1 MIRAN
6 NRHTI
11 GALLGVGLAALLIW
25 GLDDKRQEAEDELHK
40 TYYHNEGKVF
50 GTYYNI
56 RYEATEDLK
65 DSIHAAFE
73 AFDAS
78 LSMFNPHSILSAI
91 NDNRDTTTNAFFEAM
106 WAEAEDVY
114 TLSGGA
120 FDITVAPL
128 VNYWGF
134 GRKEKMPKADP
145 SQKGREIDS
154 IRRFVGFDKVELM
167 NHRVYKSD
175 PRVQIDGG
183 AVAKGQACDVI
194 AELLRQNGCKNYL
207 VDIGGEVVA
216 KGKNAKGAPWH
227 IGITKPNINNE
238 GAQEELQEI
247 LEVTDICMAT
257 SGNYR
262 NFYYDGDVR
271 RSHTIDPRTGY
282 PVQHSVLSATVISSR
297 CMRSDA
303 LATACMVLG
312 QKEALAMIEQARDA
326 ACLLIVAQ
334 GDSLVTVV
342 SEKWKERINGLTD

>member
-25 GLDDKRQEAEDELHK
+25 GLDDKRQEAEDELQK

-65 DSIHAAFE
+65 DSIHTAFE

-145 SQKGREIDS
+145 FQKGREIDS
-154 IRRFVGFDKVELM
+154 IRRFVGFDKVELID
-167 NHRVYKSD
+167 HRVYKSD

-194 AELLRQNGCKNYL
+194 AELLRQNGCENYL

-216 KGKNAKGAPWH
+216 KGKSAKGAPWH

-247 LEVTDICMAT
+247 LEVTDIAMAT

-342 SEKWKERINGLTD
+342 SEKWKERINGLMD

>member
-25 GLDDKRQEAEDELHK
+25 GLDDKSQESRAESRE
-40 TYYHNEGKVF
+40 YYRNEGKVF

-56 RYEATEDLK
+56 RYEASADLR
-65 DSIHAAFE
+65 DSINAAFE

-128 VNYWGF
+128 VKAFGF
-134 GRKEKMPKADP
+134 GRKSDQMATISP
-145 SQKGREIDS
+145 QTIDS
-154 IRRFVGFDKVELM
+154 IRQFVGFEKVELRD
-167 NHRVYKSD
+167 HRVYKSD

-194 AELLRQNGCKNYL
+194 ADLLHRNGCENYL

-216 KGKNAKGAPWH
+216 KGKSSKGAPWH

-247 LEVTDICMAT
+247 LEVTDIAMAT

-271 RSHTIDPRTGY
+271 RSHTIDPHTGM
-282 PVQHSVLSATVISSR
+282 PVQHSVLSATVVSSR

-312 QKEALAMIEQARDA
+312 EEGALAMIERAGDA
-326 ACLLIVAQ
+326 ACLLIVAR
-334 GDSLVTVV
+334 GDSLVTVC
-342 SEKWKERINGLTD
+342 SPNWKERISG